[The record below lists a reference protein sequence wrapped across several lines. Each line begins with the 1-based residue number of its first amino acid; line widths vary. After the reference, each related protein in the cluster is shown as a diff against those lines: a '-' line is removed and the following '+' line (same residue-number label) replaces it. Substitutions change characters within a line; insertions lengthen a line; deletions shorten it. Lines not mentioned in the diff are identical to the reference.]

1 MLDIRART
9 CNLLKQLSVE
19 PDLYQFEALASQSGV
34 IHAVTGRRGGVSPV
48 PYDSLNLGY
57 GVPDDPGNVSRNR
70 RRVAEALGISIDR
83 IVTTKQV
90 HGNACAV
97 VTKADAGRGAL
108 DRATAFDG
116 FDNLVTKEPGV
127 YLWMSFA
134 DCVPVLLYDPDSPA
148 IGISHSGWR
157 GTLAGAAGSAIRT
170 MIDEG
175 MASPAGLSAFIG
187 PSIGPC
193 CYEVGPEVWQLFAE
207 RWPTSLNEARRPGNR
222 RLLDLWTAIRVSLI
236 DAGLSPEKIHC
247 AETCTADNR
256 DRFFSHRGDRGR
268 SGRFAVI
275 AGLTDE

>member
-1 MLDIRART
+1 M
-9 CNLLKQLSVE
+9 LKQLSVE

-97 VTKADAGRGAL
+97 VTKADVGRGAL

-157 GTLAGAAGSAIRT
+157 GTLAGAAGSAVRT

-175 MASPAGLSAFIG
+175 MASLAGLSAFIG

-207 RWPTSLNEARRPGNR
+207 RWPTSLSESPRPGNR
-222 RLLDLWTAIRVSLI
+222 RLLDLWTAIRATLI
-236 DAGLSPEKIHC
+236 DAGLSAERIRC